1 MSSGIET
8 KPIDLIRFVGIE
20 NEQFLISL
28 ANNPDDINII
38 NHIQGL
44 YNAATSDMT
53 VDQNEFVIFQL
64 LTLTHYH
71 FLFATSCI
79 MRCHLSE
86 AFASV
91 RVAIDAALIAAQII
105 RDRASQVAYV
115 KREKPFDKL
124 MRHYKN
130 LIRDNK
136 TLPHP
141 LVPELVKQF
150 DSFSSFASH
159 ADIASFVHR
168 VKSTETDGRKVMA
181 VEYFQFA
188 RNKDEKKIHTLIM
201 FHTFVMILDVFSD
214 FLVQEQK
221 AVPIEWQND
230 LRGLGGLLE
239 RRLTELRAKV
249 ATTEPHGTSA

>member
-1 MSSGIET
+1 MTDSIQT
-8 KPIDLIRFVGIE
+8 KPIDIVRFVGIE

-28 ANNPDDINII
+28 ANNPDDINVI

-44 YNAATSDMT
+44 YNAAMANLI

-64 LTLTHYH
+64 LTFTHYH

-86 AFASV
+86 SFASV

-105 RDRASQVAYV
+105 CDRASQIAYV
-115 KREKPFDKL
+115 NREKPFDKL
-124 MRHYKN
+124 IRHYRN
-130 LIRDNK
+130 LIQYKK
-136 TLPHP
+136 TLPNA
-141 LVPELVKQF
+141 LVPELIKLH

-168 VKSTETDGRKVMA
+168 VKSTETAGRKVMA
-181 VEYFQFA
+181 IEYFQFA
-188 RNKDEKKIHTLIM
+188 KNKDEKKIHTLTL
-201 FHTFVMILDVFSD
+201 FHTFIMILDVFSD

-221 AVPIEWQND
+221 AVPVEWQTE
-230 LRGLGGLLE
+230 LRGLGATLE
-239 RRLTELRAKV
+239 QRHTELQAKV
-249 ATTEPHGTSA
+249 REEEPNGTSA

>member
-1 MSSGIET
+1 MTDGIET
-8 KPIDLIRFVGIE
+8 KPIDIIRFVGIE
-20 NEQFLISL
+20 YEQFLISL
-28 ANNPDDINII
+28 ANNPDDIKVI

-44 YNAATSDMT
+44 YNAATADMT
-53 VDQNEFVIFQL
+53 VDENEFVLFQL
-64 LTLTHYH
+64 LTFTHYH

-105 RDRASQVAYV
+105 HDRASQVAYA

-130 LIRDNK
+130 LLRNK
-136 TLPHP
+136 KPLPHP
-141 LVPELVKQF
+141 LVPELIKLH

-168 VKSTETDGRKVMA
+168 VKSTVTDGRKLMV

-188 RNKDEKKIHTLIM
+188 RNKDEKKIHTLTV

-221 AVPIEWQND
+221 AVPVEWQNE
-230 LRGLGGLLE
+230 LRGLGAMLE
-239 RRLTELRAKV
+239 RRHTDLKAKV
-249 ATTEPHGTSA
+249 AAAEPNGTSA